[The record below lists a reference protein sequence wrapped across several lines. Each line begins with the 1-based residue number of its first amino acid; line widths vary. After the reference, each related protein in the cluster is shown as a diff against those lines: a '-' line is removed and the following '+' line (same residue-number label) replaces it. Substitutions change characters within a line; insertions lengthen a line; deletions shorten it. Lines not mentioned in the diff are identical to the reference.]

1 MRKAII
7 SIPENKDEEFYLK
20 LFKKMGIKV
29 RFLSDEEMEDIVL
42 GKMIEE
48 GKTGESVSEEEVLK
62 ALRNGR

>member
-7 SIPENKDEEFYLK
+7 AIPENKNDEFYRM
-20 LFKKMGIKV
+20 LFNKMGIKV

-48 GKTGESVSEEEVLK
+48 GRTGETVSEQEVLK
-62 ALRNGR
+62 ALSA